1 MLVLKFEVRH
11 DSRRGS
17 HFEGQGPQEAETS
30 AHSLT
35 HLCQAVLTKS

>member
-11 DSRRGS
+11 DSRRS
-17 HFEGQGPQEAETS
+17 SYVKGQGPQEAGTA

-35 HLCQAVLTKS
+35 HLGQTVLTKS